1 MLGLFLIVHIFVGA
15 TLAGSAVIAALSLGF
30 DTLQP
35 LLVAALVGF
44 LVSIPVSWTVAKRVS
59 DRA

>member
-1 MLGLFLIVHIFVGA
+1 MIPLFLVVHIFVGS
-15 TLAGSAVIAALSLGF
+15 TIAGGAVIAALSLGY

-44 LVSIPVSWTVAKRVS
+44 LVSIPVSWIVAAKMS
-59 DRA
+59 A

>member
-15 TLAGSAVIAALSLGF
+15 VLAGSAVIAALLLGF

-35 LLVAALVGF
+35 LVIATLLGLV
-44 LVSIPVSWTVAKRVS
+44 VSIPVSWTVAKRIS
-59 DRA
+59 G